1 MKKIMKLLASTLFLL
16 IVSQQY
22 TWAISIISE
31 ERKAE
36 VRYTINEN
44 HKLELKS
51 SDKNVEINTWNKN
64 EVLIEATVVYK
75 GDDSEQIREFLDDFQ
90 EIVETNITK
99 NSNFIEVNAN
109 LNEPNK
115 FEMGSK
121 LFKFVVISYNKKEL
135 NISYTLTV
143 PSYLSM
149 KLKNSYEDLRLN
161 GEFTGN
167 VEIDHYSGDFEG
179 GKFSKLKATLKYG
192 DAEIDEVEKGEFNL
206 YEQDLDI
213 NMLGDGLFDAKYSE
227 IELDQSGSFSIAGYE
242 TDITINSG
250 EKVLGTLKYGKI
262 EVTNNFQSVE
272 LTESYES
279 EFIFNSVENFKI
291 EQSKYSGFEISE
303 AGNLTITSSYEDD
316 FNIGT
321 IGNILLKSK
330 YAKFNI
336 ERITSSLEITEA
348 YETDLDIKGLDSGL
362 SKFLIDGKYCKVY
375 LIDTN
380 LQFGID
386 LDAKYANISYPE
398 DSYEKRIYI
407 KEGSQL
413 KVELDSKTNSKT
425 KIIVRGY
432 EMDLTVRE

>member
-1 MKKIMKLLASTLFLL
+1 MKKVMKLLASILFLL
-16 IVSQQY
+16 IASQHN

-51 SDKNVEINTWNKN
+51 SDKNIDINTWNKN
-64 EVLIEATVVYK
+64 EVLIEATVIYK
-75 GDDSEQIREFLDDFQ
+75 GDDNDKIREFLEDFQ
-90 EIVETNITK
+90 EIVEANITK
-99 NSNFIEVNAN
+99 NRNLIEVNAN
-109 LNEPNK
+109 SNEPSK

-161 GEFTGN
+161 GEFEGN

-179 GKFSKLKATLKYG
+179 GKFSNLKATLKYG
-192 DAEIDEVEKGEFNL
+192 DAEIDQVEKGEFNL
-206 YEQDLDI
+206 YEQDLIVKDF
-213 NMLGDGLFDAKYSE
+213 GDGLFDAKYSE

-242 TDITINSG
+242 TDLTINSG
-250 EKVLGTLKYGKI
+250 EKVLGTLKYGKF
-262 EVTNNFQSVE
+262 EVTNDFQTVE

-279 EFIFNSVENFKI
+279 DFIFNNVEDFKI

-303 AGNLTITSSYEDD
+303 VENLIITSSYEDD
-316 FNIGT
+316 FEIGT
-321 IGNILLKSK
+321 IGNIELKSK
-330 YAKFNI
+330 YAKLNI
-336 ERITSSLEITEA
+336 ERITSSLEIMEA
-348 YETDLDIKGLDSGL
+348 YETDLDIKELEKGL

-375 LIDTN
+375 VTDSN
-380 LQFGID
+380 LSFGID

-413 KVELDSKTNSKT
+413 KVELDSKTNSET

-432 EMDLTVRE
+432 EMDLIIRE